1 LSIHPRFIRTNG
13 FSLIELMV
21 GLVIGM
27 VALLV
32 VMQVF
37 SLSEG
42 SRRTTVGGDDAQT
55 GGAIAFTSLQR
66 DIRQAGYGINAPN
79 LIGCS
84 VLLPTGWTVSAL
96 APLTINHASI
106 PAGDANTDTLLVAQ
120 GNSSGSPEG
129 DRINAQPS
137 NAVYAVA
144 TTTAFTLG
152 DQIIA
157 EPANRPTPCN
167 LTMEPLVLPPADPNV
182 TVGTG
187 VAGMVNGA
195 LFNLG
200 QRPQVVAYAVRSG
213 NLTTCDYTTNDCSV
227 AANTGD
233 PTVWVPIGENVVS
246 LRAQYGRDTTAP
258 GMDGVVDVFDQT
270 TPTTKCEWARM
281 RAVRLALVTRS
292 GQYEKTNVTTA
303 SPVWAGSIDSSGNPA
318 QPVNLAG
325 LPNWQQYRYKT
336 FETTVP
342 LRNMAWQGAPS
353 GC

>member
-1 LSIHPRFIRTNG
+1 
-13 FSLIELMV
+13 MV

-37 SLSEG
+37 SLSEA
-42 SRRTTVGGDDAQT
+42 SRRTIGGGDDAQT
-55 GGAIAFTSLQR
+55 GGAIALTSLQR
-66 DIRQAGYGINAPN
+66 DIRQAGYGINAPS

-84 VLLPTGWTVSAL
+84 VLLPAGWTVSAL

-120 GNSSGSPEG
+120 GSGNGSPEG
-129 DRINAQPS
+129 ERIITQPS

-144 TTTAFTLG
+144 STTSFALG
-152 DQIIA
+152 DQVIA
-157 EPANRPTPCN
+157 TPASRATPCN
-167 LTMEPLVLPPADPNV
+167 LSMEPVVLSPVDPNV

-187 VAGMVNGA
+187 VAGVVNGA

-200 QRPQVVAYAVRSG
+200 QRPQVLAYAVRGG
-213 NLTTCDYTTNDCSV
+213 NLTVCDYTTNDCSV

-233 PTVWVPIGENVVS
+233 PAVWVPIGENVVS

-258 GMDGVVDVFDQT
+258 GMDGIVDTFDQT
-270 TPTTKCEWARM
+270 TPATACGWARM
-281 RAVRLALVTRS
+281 RAVRLVLVARS

-318 QPVNLAG
+318 QPVDLSN